1 MKIIAACDSFK
12 GSIDAKTACAAVARG
27 VRRVCKDAQVI
38 ELPMADGGEGTLEAI
53 VAATKGRLQNL
64 KVSGPFGEQIE
75 AAYGIT
81 GDGNRCIIEVSR
93 TAGLPMIPKDKRDP
107 LKVTTYGLGEMI
119 LAGLEG
125 QCRQFIIGLGGSA
138 CNDCG
143 CGMAQALGVRFLDQ
157 SGNQIKDKMTGGLLA
172 QVGKIDISQLPK
184 QIDQCDFLVACDVTN
199 PLLGDQGASR
209 VYAPQK
215 GADKKTVE
223 ILEANM
229 THIIDLIEEATGR
242 KVRDIPG
249 AGSSGGLGAAVMAF
263 LKGRLMRGVEIVMEQ
278 TGFADKITD
287 ADLII
292 TGEGQIDSTTL
303 NGKTL
308 SGIAKAAKKQGTPI
322 VALAGTLGK
331 GWQAVHE
338 LGITAVIPICDSPMT
353 LEAAMT
359 NAELLI
365 EQAAERTLRLIQIK

>member
-12 GSIDAKTACAAVARG
+12 GSVDAKTACAAVARG
-27 VRRVCKDAQVI
+27 VRRIYKDAQVI

-53 VAATKGRLQNL
+53 IAATQGCLRKL

-81 GDGNRCIIEVSR
+81 GEGNRCVIEVSR
-93 TAGLPMIPKDKRDP
+93 TAGLPMIPKNKRDP

-119 LAGLEG
+119 LAGLQG
-125 QCRQFIIGLGGSA
+125 KSRQFIIGLGGSA
-138 CNDCG
+138 SNDCG
-143 CGMAQALGVRFLDQ
+143 CGMAQALGVRFLDRSQ
-157 SGNQIKDKMTGGLLA
+157 NEIKEKMNGGLLA
-172 QVGKIDISQLPK
+172 QVSKIDITQLPK
-184 QIDQCDFLVACDVTN
+184 QIAQSDFLVACDVTN

-223 ILEANM
+223 ILEANI

-242 KVRDIPG
+242 EVRDIPG

-263 LKGRLMRGVEIVMEQ
+263 LKGRLMRGVEIVMDQ
-278 TGFADKITD
+278 TGFADKI
-287 ADLII
+287 AGANLII

-308 SGIAKAAKKQGTPI
+308 SGVAKAAKKQGTPI

-331 GWQAVHE
+331 GWQTIYE
-338 LGITAVIPICDSPMT
+338 LGINAVIPICDSPMT
-353 LEAAMT
+353 LDQAMT
-359 NAELLI
+359 NAEKLI
-365 EQAAERTLRLIQIK
+365 EQAAERTLRLLQIK